1 MQFQNC
7 SGLEKS
13 LTSPW
18 KPKLETVDE
27 EDGEDNGDSGAE
39 DGNLPTMKT
48 LTLFHCEKAL
58 AERRQRCKGVASI
71 QQVENMY
78 MISSGQLSLPD
89 RPRLHYA
96 GSNLGNVVGPVVL
109 QKSEWTATVK
119 ETRDNIYTKRFRPPV
134 GKKTEGADGETKVR
148 VLFVSGFAWL
158 VF

>member
-1 MQFQNC
+1 MSKHFQNC
-7 SGLEKS
+7 RGLEKA

-27 EDGEDNGDSGAE
+27 DEEEKVEEDEEAQEKGEEKSGT
-39 DGNLPTMKT
+39 GNLPTMKI
-48 LTLFHCEKAL
+48 LTLFHCEKSL
-58 AERRQRCKGVASI
+58 ADRRQRCKGVASI

-78 MISSGQLSLPD
+78 LISSGQLSLPE

-119 ETRDNIYTKRFRPPV
+119 DKRDTIYTKRFRPPV
-134 GKKTEGADGETKVR
+134 GKKTEAQDGEKVHD
-148 VLFVSGFAWL
+148 
-158 VF
+158 